1 MQDGRIVFLALR
13 ARNYEDTARFY
24 RDVLGVPV
32 EEEDHSDEG
41 PHNEYSWHNPYFH
54 FAIFP
59 ASEDEEATRTE
70 LAFSVK
76 DFQEVHR
83 RAVADGVRILAA
95 PRQEP
100 WGFGAEY
107 IDPDGNTVGVYEL
120 GATRT

>member
-1 MQDGRIVFLALR
+1 MQDDRIVFLALR
-13 ARNYEDTARFY
+13 ALNYEATARFY

-76 DFQEVHR
+76 DVREVHR
-83 RAVADGVRILAA
+83 KAVAEGVRVVEA

-100 WGFGAEY
+100 WGFGATY

-120 GATRT
+120 GATKV

>member
-1 MQDGRIVFLALR
+1 MQDERTVFLALR

-24 RDVLGVPV
+24 RDVLGVPI

-59 ASEDEEATRTE
+59 ASEDEQATRTE
-70 LAFSVK
+70 LAFSVR
-76 DFQEVHR
+76 DVREVHR
-83 RAVADGVRILAA
+83 KAVAGGIRVLEA

-100 WGFGAEY
+100 WGFGATY
-107 IDPDGNTVGVYEL
+107 LDPDGNTAGVYEL
-120 GATRT
+120 RHTKK

>member
-1 MQDGRIVFLALR
+1 MQDERIVFLALR

-24 RDVLGVPV
+24 RDVLGVPI

-59 ASEDEEATRTE
+59 ASEDEQATRTG
-70 LAFSVK
+70 LAFSVR
-76 DFQEVHR
+76 DVRELHR
-83 RAVADGVRILAA
+83 KAVAGGIRVLEA

-100 WGFGAEY
+100 WGFGATY
-107 IDPDGNTVGVYEL
+107 LDPDGNTAGVYEL
-120 GATRT
+120 RHTKK

>member
-1 MQDGRIVFLALR
+1 MQDERIIFLALR

-24 RDVLGVPV
+24 KDVLGVPV
-32 EEEDHSDEG
+32 EEEDHSDEV
-41 PHNEYSWHNPYFH
+41 HHYEYSWHNPYFH

-76 DFQEVHR
+76 DVQEVHR
-83 RAVADGVRILAA
+83 RAVAAGVRIVEA

-100 WGFGAEY
+100 WGFGATY
-107 IDPDGNTVGVYEL
+107 IDPDGNSVGVYEL
-120 GATRT
+120 SATKV